1 MNPDGICDSC
11 LCKDDDILLKKYNC
25 DYQNLQAKRDCF
37 EYKQVWGKVNGMH
50 KIHQNIWKLIWVYCD
65 QTTDSG
71 ALFEVENKTTNLSPL
86 CFVFSTKTD
95 IDLPKQWFCSEAI
108 NKV

>member
-1 MNPDGICDSC
+1 
-11 LCKDDDILLKKYNC
+11 
-25 DYQNLQAKRDCF
+25 
-37 EYKQVWGKVNGMH
+37 MH

-95 IDLPKQWFCSEAI
+95 IDLPKQ
-108 NKV
+108 